1 MDKSWINKPRLSQDY
16 RLGVKRFLDFAFTRS
31 NANMMK
37 CPCNRCLLTKSLSKD
52 DIEGDLMCYGFL
64 SSYTSWILH
73 GEEVCVTGNTRLP
86 SDVNESELD
95 STLNLLD
102 DIFPDISVNMPGEYG
117 NETTSQPMGADRP
130 STSSGTFGKGESFD
144 ELFADYN
151 QELYPD
157 CTKFTKLSF
166 ILKLYHIKGMCKIS
180 DKGMSMVLDLMK
192 EAFTHAKLPDS
203 FNDMKKVIRKLGM
216 TYESIHACP
225 NDCMLYWEADAE
237 REICKVCEASRWKEN
252 TKSTNSGSEKKKSKA
267 PAKVLRYFPLKPR
280 LQRLFMSSK
289 TATHM
294 RWHATAS
301 NNDGKL
307 RHPRDGRA
315 WKEFDQNHP
324 EFASDPRHVR
334 LGLATDGFNPFGTM
348 SSSYSIW
355 PVILFP
361 YNFPPWMSMKQT
373 SMILSMVI
381 PGKHMP
387 GNDIDVYLQPLIKEL
402 KELWFDGI
410 ETLDSST
417 KQTFNMRAALMWT
430 ISDFPGLGNLPGWN
444 TYTASA
450 CPSCNY
456 DGIGQRLRHGKKNC
470 FIGHRRFLPPDHG
483 FRQIT
488 AHFDGKTETRHP
500 PATLTGSTIVQQLQ
514 QVDVTLGKKNSLVGV
529 GRKRDRSDAGRSST
543 QQWKKRSI
551 FFELPYWEVTMLRH
565 NLDVMHIEKNVF
577 DNLAYTLLDDKNK
590 SKDNLNA
597 RKDLREM
604 GIRSD
609 LWPDHNDKY
618 QAACFSLNNH
628 GKDTFLSV
636 LKNVK
641 LPDGYASNISSCADV
656 SGRKLAGL
664 KTMEDLLEQVKFI
677 LLVMLRDNKHNYMY

>member
-1 MDKSWINKPRLSQDY
+1 
-16 RLGVKRFLDFAFTRS
+16 
-31 NANMMK
+31 MMK

-52 DIEGDLMCYGFL
+52 DLEGDLMCYGFL

-267 PAKVLRYFPLKPR
+267 PSKVLRYFPLKPR

-301 NNDGKL
+301 NSDGKL

-430 ISDFPGLGNLPGWN
+430 ISDFPGLGNLSGWN

-609 LWPDHNDKY
+609 LWPDHNDK
-618 QAACFSLNNH
+618 
-628 GKDTFLSV
+628 
-636 LKNVK
+636 
-641 LPDGYASNISSCADV
+641 
-656 SGRKLAGL
+656 
-664 KTMEDLLEQVKFI
+664 
-677 LLVMLRDNKHNYMY
+677 